1 MTAEETV
8 PSSVRGLWLFR
19 LLVMGLCF
27 VGSPALAQ
35 WQKTITCPV
44 GHVYRDLRI
53 DAGRFEFCVLELP
66 GHLWVRDG
74 DSRWWYS
81 EGHFGEEGS
90 YKLGRKIGRWKEC
103 SRFDRCETRTYEIVY
118 PLEKQRGVQPNIPVS
133 YSQERYVFDFRSC
146 WGTWITRQTGGS
158 FVELNIG
165 GDLLRCNVT
174 YIPSTQSDR
183 PSGTG
188 GYLCQIPFEVGV
200 RAFESVD
207 LRTELPR
214 LGLPQFCRKDEPDD
228 FHSAMAIA
236 FWSNI
241 KFPTSDE
248 FVWVETANMVDV
260 ECAAIASSKLTLR
273 LNAYAEKL
281 VLDHMGGHGFKIEA
295 CGGKH
300 TLSSAGTSVDGQNRT
315 LFHIDFSKNPTV
327 AARQRACI
335 SAYAPLQQTC
345 TAK

>member
-1 MTAEETV
+1 VKLQTRFLALLLLLIAVFASARAHAE
-8 PSSVRGLWLFR
+8 
-19 LLVMGLCF
+19 
-27 VGSPALAQ
+27 
-35 WQKTITCPV
+35 WQKTIACPE

-53 DAGRFEFCVLELP
+53 GAGRDEFCLLELP

-74 DSRWWYS
+74 KSRFWYS

-103 SRFDRCETRTYEIVY
+103 SRFDQCETRTYELLY
-118 PLEKQRGVQPNIPVS
+118 PLEKQRGIQPNIPVS
-133 YSQERYVFDFRSC
+133 YSQNRYVFDFRSC
-146 WGTWITRQTGGS
+146 WGTWVTWQTGSS

-174 YIPSTQSDR
+174 YIPSTRSDR
-183 PSGTG
+183 PSGTRS
-188 GYLCQIPFEVGV
+188 YLCEIPFEVGL

-207 LRTELPR
+207 LRSELPR
-214 LGLPQFCRKDEPDD
+214 LGLPQFCRKDEPDS
-228 FHSAMAIA
+228 FQSAMAIA

-241 KFPTSDE
+241 KFPTSDQL
-248 FVWVETANMVDV
+248 VWEPTANMVDV

-281 VLDHMGGHGFKIEA
+281 VLDHMDGRGFKIEA
-295 CGGKH
+295 CGGKYA
-300 TLSSAGTSVDGQNRT
+300 LSWAGTSVDGQNRT
-315 LFHIDFSKNPTV
+315 LFHVDFSKNPTV

-335 SAYAPLQQTC
+335 SAYTPLQQTC